1 MAVSTKDQVW
11 FDVKYQMSRTIDRL
25 GKRIDAGI
33 MDCVAA
39 LNVNDIRTSASC
51 EGHLDWGCPYPWIDV
66 ESDDPRIAD
75 LEQFVTILLSE
86 GKRESEE
93 LAQLHLELKQIHY
106 QEELKL
112 TSALES
118 FYQTHPLDYDRHLT
132 LIHIKR
138 GGCRMRPQ
146 GADIQEIRSLDERT
160 LKLKE
165 YQQEMNAFAAFLKE
179 RFFDGRQDN
188 Q

>member
-1 MAVSTKDQVW
+1 MAVLIKDQVW
-11 FDVKYQMSRTIDRL
+11 FDVKHQMSRTIDKL

-66 ESDDPRIAD
+66 ESDDPRIAEI
-75 LEQFVTILLSE
+75 EQKIAILLSE
-86 GKRESEE
+86 GKRGSDE
-93 LAQLHLELKQIHY
+93 LEQLHLELKQIHY

-112 TSALES
+112 ISGLEA
-118 FYQTHPLDYDRHLT
+118 FYQTHPLVYDRHLM

-138 GGCRMRPQ
+138 GGCRMRSQ
-146 GADIQEIRSLDERT
+146 GADIQEIRSLDECT
-160 LKLKE
+160 AKLKE

-179 RFFDGRQDN
+179 RFFDGR
-188 Q
+188 